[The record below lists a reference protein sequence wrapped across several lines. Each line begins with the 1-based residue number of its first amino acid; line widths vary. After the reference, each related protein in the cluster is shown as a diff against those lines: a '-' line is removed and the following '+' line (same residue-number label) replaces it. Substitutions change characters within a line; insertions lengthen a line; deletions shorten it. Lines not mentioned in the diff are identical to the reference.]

1 MIHVVHF
8 IDKMT
13 RKSKIME
20 GVFVRSL
27 VGKW

>member
-13 RKSKIME
+13 HKSKIME
-20 GVFVRSL
+20 DLFMCSL

>member
-13 RKSKIME
+13 CKSKIME
-20 GVFVRSL
+20 DVFVRSL

>member
-13 RKSKIME
+13 RKSKVME
-20 GVFVRSL
+20 DLFMRSL

>member
-20 GVFVRSL
+20 DLFMRL